1 MWADDAMPVALDT
14 IRTSHFMQRK
24 RSQIS
29 TICIPLKMNRV
40 CLSCFADEDKKCG
53 DVHVD
58 RVVGRL
64 LGQLQKMQIGPL
76 EAISRSVDAVS
87 AAGESYPENVR
98 PALLEMSRNGWYL
111 DPAMPMSLPRRFTLA
126 MEAGDAAQAE
136 QSMVDHFER
145 RTGGILSELVGRHP
159 ARGVVRNITV
169 NTPM

>member
-1 MWADDAMPVALDT
+1 MESEESESVGDWL
-14 IRTSHFMQRK
+14 
-24 RSQIS
+24 
-29 TICIPLKMNRV
+29 
-40 CLSCFADEDKKCG
+40 KKCG

-87 AAGESYPENVR
+87 AALESYPENVR

-111 DPAMPMSLPRRFTLA
+111 DPAMPMSLPRRFKLA

-159 ARGVVRNITV
+159 ARGQIFRAAFAAHSLAGCG
-169 NTPM
+169 NT